1 MKNKLIIFLLAI
13 STVAGFTLA
22 YSQYSRASRLEI
34 ELQLQRELSEKYK
47 ESATKAKI
55 AVTHARISEQ
65 AALAAME
72 RAKKANRK

>member
-22 YSQYSRASRLEI
+22 YSQYSRANRLVI
-34 ELQLQRELSEKYK
+34 ELQLQRELNEKYK
-47 ESATKAKI
+47 ESATKSKI